1 MIEDK
6 HQRHKLLQSR
16 EFKETIEP
24 INLSLVMLYEDNK
37 QIKDK
42 NKAIQNFLKFQSSSI
57 KRTQRKDS
65 VDPTFEN
72 AE

>member
-1 MIEDK
+1 MQYEDK
-6 HQRHKLLQSR
+6 
-16 EFKETIEP
+16 
-24 INLSLVMLYEDNK
+24 K

-57 KRTQRKDS
+57 KRTQRKDI